1 MATEKIDKEIT
12 DLNTDWGGYLGK
24 WVQKLIKDNLI
35 SLKDGKF
42 GYIDQEVVQEGNN
55 SHIYWR
61 FFSDEDSYRQW
72 YNDKDKYA
80 DNVKQSYD
88 FVTAKAE
95 LQYILRTSMVKR
107 PNDVIVKGTECIATI
122 NYNSYYGEPSERMR
136 QAELL
141 WYL

>member
-42 GYIDQEVVQEGNN
+42 GYIDKEVVPEGNN

-61 FFSDEDSYRQW
+61 CFSDENSYSAW

-80 DNVKQSYD
+80 DNVKQTYD
-88 FVTAKAE
+88 
-95 LQYILRTSMVKR
+95 
-107 PNDVIVKGTECIATI
+107 
-122 NYNSYYGEPSERMR
+122 
-136 QAELL
+136 
-141 WYL
+141 